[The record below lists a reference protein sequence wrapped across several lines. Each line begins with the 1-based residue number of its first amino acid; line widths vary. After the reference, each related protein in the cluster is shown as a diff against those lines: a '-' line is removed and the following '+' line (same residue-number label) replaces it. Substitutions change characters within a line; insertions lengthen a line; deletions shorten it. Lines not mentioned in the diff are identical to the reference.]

1 MNSSL
6 TEKEKAKQKIIE
18 AVFEYAGLCHV
29 ENIIEQMEEEYKSGE
44 QIPFPDELD
53 TRMRQLIASYNK
65 RANFNKYKRNA
76 RKVLSKAAA
85 IFIIIIATASIFYM
99 SVEAIRLRV
108 LNLVMDQTKEYTSI
122 EVKEEPDV
130 KKDSSAVIPPNWEG
144 LYAPTYIPEGFVFD
158 KVNNT
163 PYTII
168 INYSN
173 EAGQTIMFEQYDN
186 NKRSLRVDTEDAKT
200 SKIMVNDFEG
210 LLVEKDGKFFIA
222 WQNNDISFTVM
233 GKIEK
238 DELLKIAESVEIV
251 K

>member
-6 TEKEKAKQKIIE
+6 TEKEKARQKIIE

-144 LYAPTYIPEGFVFD
+144 LYAPTYIPEGFMVKKAD
-158 KVNNT
+158 NHRHTN
-163 PYTII
+163 II
-168 INYSN
+168 IYSN
-173 EAGQTIMFEQYDN
+173 EAGQTIMFEQHSDE
-186 NKRSLRVDTEDAKT
+186 KKLRVDTEDAKT
-200 SKIMVNDFEG
+200 NKIMVNDFEG
-210 LLVEKDGKFFIA
+210 LLVEKDGKFSVI
-222 WQNNDISFTVM
+222 WQNNDISFAVI
-233 GKIEK
+233 GKI
-238 DELLKIAESVEIV
+238 DVNELLKIAESVEIV